1 MRGLIRGVLSVAVL
15 GGAFWFV
22 APREG
27 VDMPAPFDASR
38 IGADLPGYLAA
49 QEARFDDIT
58 QGTEKRIVWAG
69 PTGVKTALS
78 IVYLHGFSATSEEI
92 RPVPDDVAAAMGANL
107 FFARLAGHGRGGDAM
122 AEPRAGDWI
131 TDTAEALAI
140 GRRIGDR
147 VLVISTSTGGTL
159 AAIAAADPDLAPDLM
174 QHVAGIVFVSPNFG
188 LNNPASAILEMPL
201 ARYWGPLVA
210 GKERSFDVLNEAHG
224 TYWTSRYPTV
234 ALMPMGAVIRYAR
247 GLDYADAGVPA
258 LFLLSD
264 ADQVVRADLSRG
276 VAEDWGA
283 GAKVVAITPGP
294 EDDPYHHVIAGDIL
308 SPGQT
313 ENTVQ
318 EILDWLDTLPR

>member
-1 MRGLIRGVLSVAVL
+1 MRGLIRGVLALAVV
-15 GGAFWFV
+15 GALFWFV

-27 VDMPAPFDASR
+27 IDFSDPFDPEQL
-38 IGADLPGYLAA
+38 GTDLPVYLAA

-58 QGTEKRIVWAG
+58 PGTEKRIHWAAEPG
-69 PTGVKTALS
+69 MKTALS
-78 IVYLHGFSATSEEI
+78 VVYLHGYSATSQEI
-92 RPVPDDVAAAMGANL
+92 RPVPDDVAAAMGANI

-131 TDTAEALAI
+131 RDTVEALEI

-147 VLVISTSTGGTL
+147 VLVIGTSTGSTL
-159 AAIAAADPDLAPDLM
+159 AAIAAADPSLTADMM
-174 QHVAGIVFVSPNFG
+174 QKVAGMVFLSPNFG
-188 LNNPASAILEMPL
+188 LNNPAAAILEMPL

-210 GKERSFDVLNEAHG
+210 GRERSFETRNPDHG

-234 ALMPMGAVIRYAR
+234 SLMPLGALIRHAR
-247 GLDYADAGVPA
+247 GLDYGLATVPA

-264 ADQVVRADLSRG
+264 ADQVVRADISRE
-276 VAEDWGA
+276 VAAAWGG
-283 GAKVVAITPGP
+283 GATLVPVTLNPD
-294 EDDPYHHVIAGDIL
+294 DDPYHHVIAGDIL

-313 ENTVQ
+313 EDTVQ